1 MKLNDNEDYQGRNT
15 TKIAVSMSSLKL
27 RCLHCPGK
35 QENNYEE
42 TKREKK
48 KKKES
53 LNFFQSNPNPKI
65 WANKLILIKPC
76 FKQHQFIVRQD
87 IVCILV
93 SEAAGINHPSSNC
106 LKHKQT
112 ISSYKLTWCIMTRNI
127 LASALMIAWVY
138 KLSAASKV

>member
-27 RCLHCPGK
+27 CCLHCPGK

-42 TKREKK
+42 TKGKK
-48 KKKES
+48 KKS
-53 LNFFQSNPNPKI
+53 LNFFQPNPNPKI
-65 WANKLILIKPC
+65 RANKLILIKPC
-76 FKQHQFIVRQD
+76 FNQHQLIVRQD

-127 LASALMIAWVY
+127 LASALMITWVY